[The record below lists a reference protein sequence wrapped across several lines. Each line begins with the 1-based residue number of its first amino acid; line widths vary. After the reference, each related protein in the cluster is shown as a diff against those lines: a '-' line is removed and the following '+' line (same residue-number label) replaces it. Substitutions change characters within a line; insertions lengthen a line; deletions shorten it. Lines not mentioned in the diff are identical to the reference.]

1 MSMNEIIQGYVEE
14 VRTYLPTLTEGL
26 ISLKENPDQPEVLE
40 EMHRL
45 VHTIKGASMMVGIP
59 GLSNIALQMEAA
71 LTDILSGKLAFSN
84 ETLQTMEFTVGRF
97 RDYCSELLDQ
107 GVASR
112 EKVRETALAYRRL
125 RKLPIEEDE
134 AAITALLKGV
144 PEIEGGG
151 IGEPVP
157 EEKPTGEPGEEPN
170 TPDFDPRTDPE
181 APQTSASAQTEAE
194 PLPEVRLSDIHPELL
209 DSFFEEA
216 KEHMEDLDRSLQ
228 ILESQVTEP
237 APMTADQKEIVR
249 QIRRYVHTI
258 KGSAAV
264 IGLPT
269 VSAWGHTM
277 EDFLDWL
284 YEGASTIDPDIL
296 EVLTESGDLLA
307 AIIADP
313 VDPQTPKTRLLQ
325 NRFTTLIGAGAAA
338 ASGSEQPPDAAPPAP
353 PTAPPSAEPVCR
365 EPDDAGIDLFSK
377 QQTLRVGSD
386 RVDELVNLL
395 GELMIAASGFEQ
407 QMTRLTHEIAE
418 LETARKRI
426 RELARDLEVGFEVKA
441 LGGLSQSTVA
451 AAATAAPGPLG
462 DFDDF
467 DDLELDRYS
476 ELSRIIRHLNESAI
490 EVGAGYNRLTH
501 LHGEFDGH
509 LNRQRVVLSELQDKM
524 MQIRMLPMSTLTN
537 KLRRTIREVS
547 KILGKQIRLSIIGEE
562 IELDRLVWDKIT
574 DPLMHLLRNA
584 ADHGIE
590 FPQDREQ
597 AGKPATATLEI
608 SADREGNQV
617 VIRISDDGAGLDY
630 PVIRRKAI
638 KAGLLNPDREIT
650 EEALAALIFKP
661 GFSTRDAISEVSGRG
676 VGMDVVRENIQA
688 LKGTVRVASWPGKG
702 TRFTIRIPLTLAAV
716 RALLFTVGNRRFALS
731 LNEIREIIRVEPGQW
746 IHRPRP
752 ALRIGESLIPL
763 YSLAAL
769 LGLETEGKTGS
780 ESDSPPIVLVAAV
793 GDRRKALKIDSLLGQ
808 QEIVIKSTG
817 SHLRYVRGI
826 SGVTILGDGSVVPIL
841 NLPELI
847 GEQAGLSTAR
857 PDTRFEPAETA
868 PQSKG
873 PLSVLVVD
881 DSVSIRQVVSRLI
894 EAQGWRARTAND
906 GIDALEKLGR
916 ARPDVI
922 VLDIEMPRMNGY
934 EFLSALNSTSEYRDI
949 PVVMLT
955 SRTTGKHRER
965 ALSLGAKGFAAKPF
979 NNEEFVDL
987 ILKLTD

>member
-26 ISLKENPDQPEVLE
+26 ISLRENPDQPEVLE

-338 ASGSEQPPDAAPPAP
+338 APGSEQPPDAAPPAP

-716 RALLFTVGNRRFALS
+716 RALLFTVENRRFALS

-965 ALSLGAKGFAAKPF
+965 ALSLG
-979 NNEEFVDL
+979 
-987 ILKLTD
+987 

>member
-338 ASGSEQPPDAAPPAP
+338 APGSEQPPDAAPPAP

-365 EPDDAGIDLFSK
+365 EPDEAGIDLFSK

-769 LGLETEGKTGS
+769 LGLETEGKTGP
-780 ESDSPPIVLVAAV
+780 ESDSPP
-793 GDRRKALKIDSLLGQ
+793 
-808 QEIVIKSTG
+808 
-817 SHLRYVRGI
+817 
-826 SGVTILGDGSVVPIL
+826 
-841 NLPELI
+841 
-847 GEQAGLSTAR
+847 
-857 PDTRFEPAETA
+857 
-868 PQSKG
+868 
-873 PLSVLVVD
+873 
-881 DSVSIRQVVSRLI
+881 
-894 EAQGWRARTAND
+894 
-906 GIDALEKLGR
+906 
-916 ARPDVI
+916 
-922 VLDIEMPRMNGY
+922 
-934 EFLSALNSTSEYRDI
+934 
-949 PVVMLT
+949 
-955 SRTTGKHRER
+955 
-965 ALSLGAKGFAAKPF
+965 
-979 NNEEFVDL
+979 
-987 ILKLTD
+987 